1 MLHGHHLMSSLVDAT
16 RMSGILPL
24 MEVFLLISLWW
35 CSSVF
40 IDDLYVVLVFFTFRY
55 KGFPLWNVVGRRMH

>member
-1 MLHGHHLMSSLVDAT
+1 MPIDGGV
-16 RMSGILPL
+16 
-24 MEVFLLISLWW
+24 VFVLISLWW

-55 KGFPLWNVVGRRMH
+55 KGFPLRNVVGRRMH